1 MLPETK
7 QRIAAD
13 HALSVVLEEF
23 KGDELPLI
31 QALCRIAR
39 EEGQEEL
46 AKAYG
51 DVIVRLEENQ
61 KRIAHKIGDE
71 HVKHAQTAAA
81 AARHPRQ
88 H

>member
-13 HALSVVLEEF
+13 HAVSIVLEEF

-51 DVIVRLEENQ
+51 DVIVRLEDNQ
-61 KRIAHKIGDE
+61 KRIAHKSGE